1 MLRLVIKF
9 VVPKNAVL
17 GSTSA
22 GNDDTEWARKL
33 KRMRDKHLLCI
44 RNRLIVLKEEWNISI
59 IA

>member
-22 GNDDTEWARKL
+22 GNDDTQWARKL
-33 KRMRDKHLLCI
+33 SRMRDKHLPCI